1 MRGTTSNGDSRKKSR
16 SRVVMASVNPLWE
29 ETLEVLVSVE
39 EVANNILTIRVWDK
53 DLMPGADDLIGR
65 CVLARI
71 DSHWRLAIL
80 TRSLLLF

>member
-39 EVANNILTIRVWDK
+39 EVANNILTIRVWT
-53 DLMPGADDLIGR
+53 
-65 CVLARI
+65 RI
-71 DSHWRLAIL
+71 
-80 TRSLLLF
+80 